1 MACLAERFLMLALK
15 GILGVLVVVESE
27 RLPILLGMARFA
39 LVAVT
44 SFVGFLLIILAVTSN
59 AGNLQFLLGR
69 SRAGY
74 AALVASIALGIAVL
88 ALKRILGVLVVIEI
102 GGFPAL
108 VIVATLAFFAQA
120 SPVAFL
126 LVVLAMA
133 RHAGHRQFLFIQVP
147 LAGQVAI
154 VTLHR
159 LMLAAQVKM
168 SIPVM
173 IKA

>member
-88 ALKRILGVLVVIEI
+88 ALKRILGVLVVIKI
-102 GGFPAL
+102 GRFPAFI
-108 VIVATLAFFAQA
+108 IVATLALLAQA
-120 SPVAFL
+120 SLMAFC
-126 LVVLAMA
+126 LVILAMT
-133 RHAGHRQFLFIQVP
+133 GHTSHWQFLFIQVP
-147 LAGQVAI
+147 LAGQVAF

-159 LMLAAQVKM
+159 LMLAAKVKM
-168 SIPVM
+168 SIPVV